1 MMSSSGKKRCGILG
15 ATGTVG
21 NRFISILENHPQLE
35 VVAVGAS
42 SRSAG
47 KRYADVT
54 HWKVPSPMPAR
65 IADMVVR
72 NCDPA
77 EFTDCDVVFSG
88 LDSSVAG
95 DVETAFLQADIAVFS
110 NAKNHRLAPVV
121 PLVIPTV
128 NLAHNHIIPAQR
140 QQYNLKKG
148 LLICNSNC
156 AVVGIA
162 VPFKALEKFGAIER
176 VSAVTMQALSGAGYP
191 GISSIDIMDNVIPF
205 ISGEEDKIQAEA
217 SKILGTV
224 EQSSAGIANQSVPIS
239 VACNRVPVLDGH
251 LVCVSLKFA
260 QQPPPSVDEVRAAL
274 KEYQSEAQT
283 LGCYSAPK
291 QAIIVRD
298 ESDRPQPRLDRDA
311 EGGYAVTVGRVRQD
325 PSGIFDY
332 QFVVLSHNTILGA
345 AGASVMN
352 AEAAIIQGYL

>member
-1 MMSSSGKKRCGILG
+1 
-15 ATGTVG
+15 
-21 NRFISILENHPQLE
+21 
-35 VVAVGAS
+35 
-42 SRSAG
+42 
-47 KRYADVT
+47 
-54 HWKVPSPMPAR
+54 MPAR
-65 IADMVVR
+65 IADMIVR
-72 NCDPA
+72 NCDPG

-110 NAKNHRLAPVV
+110 NAKNHKLAPVV

-128 NLAHNHIIPAQR
+128 NLAHNIIPAQR

-148 LLICNSNC
+148 LLICISNC
-156 AVVGIA
+156 A
-162 VPFKALEKFGAIER
+162 
-176 VSAVTMQALSGAGYP
+176 ALSGAGYP

-217 SKILGTV
+217 FKILGTV

-239 VACNRVPVLDGH
+239 NACNRVPVLDGH

-260 QQPPPSVDEVRAAL
+260 QQPPLSVDEVRAAL

-291 QAIIVRD
+291 QAILVRD

-352 AEAAIIQGYL
+352 AEAAIIPGYQ